1 MPSFLASTDTGGAG
15 RNIHVRRSSWYFT
28 WIVLLPCFHPSAA
41 CLLLTVLEFLSYKIF
56 INYRAYSDWHF
67 DPFFQWLTYAPF
79 YALLAWE
86 ILRNRPQ
93 VDPQPVNQN

>member
-1 MPSFLASTDTGGAG
+1 MPSFLVSTDKGGAG
-15 RNIHVRRSSWYFT
+15 RTFRDRRPSWYFT
-28 WIVLLPCFHPSAA
+28 SIVLLLCFHPSAA

-67 DPFFQWLTYAPF
+67 DPFFKWLTYAPF

-86 ILRNRPQ
+86 ILGNRPRSIRNR
-93 VDPQPVNQN
+93 

>member
-15 RNIHVRRSSWYFT
+15 GAIHVRRSSWYFT
-28 WIVLLPCFHPSAA
+28 WIVLLPCFHPSEA

-67 DPFFQWLTYAPF
+67 DPFFQWLTYATF
-79 YALLAWE
+79 YALPAWE